1 MRANLGR
8 SHGGTRAGR
17 TYTAIAVYLVVFA
30 LLVLALVKWYL
41 VPGLRAAQYANH
53 DEREKLAANALLVLI
68 VVLFALL
75 AGLLLTFRVG
85 RFFFPRPT
93 PPRNQTQYTETRA
106 EYAQRL
112 QNPPAQQRYNPL
124 PPPPR

>member
-1 MRANLGR
+1 MPANIDR
-8 SHGGTRAGR
+8 SHSVRAGR
-17 TYTAIAVYLVVFA
+17 TYAAVTVYLVVFA

-53 DEREKLAANALLVLI
+53 DDREKLAANALLVLI

-75 AGLLLTFRVG
+75 AGLVLTFRVG

-93 PPRNQTQYTETRA
+93 PPRRPTQYTDAWA
-106 EYAQRL
+106 ESAKRL
-112 QNPPAQQRYNPL
+112 QTPPEE
-124 PPPPR
+124 